1 MIKPI
6 SFGQTYLKSTLAYMS
21 DENREKLKY
30 SYGLGQIYPND
41 IYMGADK
48 RGNLT
53 LDITRCIPQDYLII
67 NNLIECTPEN
77 ISDYLLVKA
86 MQKIGNFINGNQYP
100 VEKYTVKNLDI
111 LPKEILAFEI
121 QDRIEDYNIKHKKSF
136 ES

>member
-1 MIKPI
+1 MIKSI

-67 NNLIECTPEN
+67 NNLTDSYGELVLELLHLALEN
-77 ISDYLLVKA
+77 QPSHSSFLH
-86 MQKIGNFINGNQYP
+86 QKH
-100 VEKYTVKNLDI
+100 L
-111 LPKEILAFEI
+111 
-121 QDRIEDYNIKHKKSF
+121 
-136 ES
+136 